1 MGIKITKQLLQ
12 DYDKI
17 KREIPLLRAEINE
30 MQHSDSGLGSST
42 IIDYHKGFPRPQAVV
57 GFDQEKYERRVK
69 RLREKE
75 RQVAVVEEWIENIED
90 DRARLVFQMFYIKK
104 FSWTK
109 IAKSIGYAG
118 NADYVRLHIRDKYL
132 KKQGI
137 K

>member
-30 MQHSDSGLGSST
+30 MQYSDSGLGSST

-90 DRARLVFQMFYIKK
+90 DRARLVFQMFYIKR

-109 IAKSIGYAG
+109 IAKIMGYPG
-118 NADYVRLHIRDKYL
+118 SPDSVRIRVRDDYL
-132 KKQGI
+132 KKCGI
-137 K
+137 N

>member
-30 MQHSDSGLGSST
+30 MQHTDAGLGSST

-57 GFDQEKYERRVK
+57 GFDQEKYERRKK
-69 RLREKE
+69 RLLEKE
-75 RQVAVVEEWIENIED
+75 RQVAAVEKWIENIDD
-90 DRARLVFQMFYIKK
+90 DRTRIVFEMFYIKR
-104 FSWTK
+104 FSWAK

-118 NADYVRLHIRDKYL
+118 NTDYVRLHIRDKYL

>member
-42 IIDYHKGFPRPQAVV
+42 IIDYHKGFPRPQAV
-57 GFDQEKYERRVK
+57 GGCDQEKY
-69 RLREKE
+69 
-75 RQVAVVEEWIENIED
+75 
-90 DRARLVFQMFYIKK
+90 ARLVFKMFYIKR